1 MARTVWKENKVISI
15 DTRKGVY
22 VLAQMLK
29 SPYIIVYN
37 IFREKNEWLDVD
49 LEKTPVLCCN
59 SITNQFLKMSNI
71 EPRQIKP
78 AFHME
83 LPKYWIDH
91 FANSRYIDVW
101 KDTPYEK
108 KILIIGEGGALIE
121 RDIREGG
128 VYKTKIL
135 KSSISFDDNEI
146 IDKYEL
152 TNIRIYAEF
161 NERLYLCYKLG
172 KNVDPLKDLIF
183 NRPIPIEYKDY
194 INIISS

>member
-1 MARTVWKENKVISI
+1 
-15 DTRKGVY
+15 
-22 VLAQMLK
+22 MLK

-37 IFREKNEWLDVD
+37 IFRKKNEWLDVD

-71 EPRQIKP
+71 ETQQIKP
-78 AFHME
+78 AFHIE

-91 FANSRYIDVW
+91 FANSRYIEVW
-101 KDTPYEK
+101 KNTPYER

-128 VYKTKIL
+128 IYKTKIL
-135 KSSISFDDNEI
+135 KSSNSFDENEI